1 MAEADNKDEGKKE
14 SDAARS
20 EKLYQ
25 HLAEIAAII
34 FVLFLLQRGFHFVQ
48 RVIEN
53 RGYVTESDQINSVLN
68 SLYYFF
74 ISSTLFFVIISNV
87 ISVLFLMGIIYSV
100 IRYSEIYKEQ
110 KSRLYPQVQP
120 AGGPVTAR
128 YVNENWERIQSHIN
142 SPNPSD
148 WRLAI
153 LEADIA
159 LDEILNKIGVPG
171 DTIGD
176 KLKNVERSD
185 FTTIDSAW
193 EAHRIRNRIA
203 HEGADFDLNEREA
216 RRVIALYEQVFRE
229 FHYI

>member
-1 MAEADNKDEGKKE
+1 
-14 SDAARS
+14 
-20 EKLYQ
+20 
-25 HLAEIAAII
+25 
-34 FVLFLLQRGFHFVQ
+34 
-48 RVIEN
+48 
-53 RGYVTESDQINSVLN
+53 
-68 SLYYFF
+68 
-74 ISSTLFFVIISNV
+74 
-87 ISVLFLMGIIYSV
+87 V